1 MLESG
6 EFFLIKNLTAA
17 QQGVLFSSITKYM
30 NKNLY
35 DLAKE
40 ILGEDSP
47 KEEKKN

>member
-1 MLESG
+1 MLESR
-6 EFFLIKNLTAA
+6 EFFLIKDLTAA
-17 QQGVLFSSITKYM
+17 QQGALFSSITKYM
-30 NKNLY
+30 IKSLY

>member
-1 MLESG
+1 MLENG
-6 EFFLIKNLTAA
+6 VFFLIKGLTTA

-30 NKNLY
+30 IKSLY